1 MNQLATKTY
10 KKMRERLLE
19 SIKIKCK
26 KCGGV
31 MVQVYDIWDESY
43 VGYSCKSC
51 PHYYLFTQAQ

>member
-31 MVQVYDIWDESY
+31 MIQVYDIWDESY

-51 PHYYLFTQAQ
+51 PHYYLFTSKD